1 MKRRVGKTEYT
12 LIQSVRSTIR
22 LSVNESGEVRVYAP
36 KAMRLRDVDAFV
48 SAHRADVEQMEQR
61 VRQRQR
67 LFEAGHPLMDGA
79 QLLVLGRTVT
89 LRVKQ
94 AGVRRAQLDGDELKI
109 ESPELDRA
117 SLRALIRHALSVE
130 EVAQIRRLIAQ
141 HAPALGVTPGRITIR
156 EQKSRWGSCSSR
168 NNLNFNWK
176 LMLAPPE
183 ALEYVVVHELCHLI
197 EFNHSQRFWRL
208 VESRLPE
215 YEAAKKW
222 LKDNG
227 EKLNI

>member
-1 MKRRVGKTEYT
+1 MKRKVGRTEYT

-48 SAHRADVEQMEQR
+48 SAHRADVEQMEGR
-61 VRQRQR
+61 VRQRQQ
-67 LFEAGHPLMDGA
+67 LFEAGHPLADGEK
-79 QLLVLGRTVT
+79 LLVQGREVT
-89 LRVKQ
+89 LRVRPSN
-94 AGVRRAQLDGDELKI
+94 ARRARLDGDELI
-109 ESPELDRA
+109 LESPQTDRA

-130 EVAQIRRLIAQ
+130 EVALIRGLIAV
-141 HAPALGVTPGRITIR
+141 HAPALGVSPGRIAIR

-168 NNLNFNWK
+168 GNLNFNWK

-197 EFNHSQRFWRL
+197 EFNHSARFWRL
-208 VESRLPE
+208 VESRMPE
-215 YEAAKKW
+215 YEGAKKW

-227 EKLNI
+227 AKLEI

>member
-1 MKRRVGKTEYT
+1 MKRKVGRTEYT

-48 SAHRADVEQMEQR
+48 SAHRADVEQMEGR
-61 VRQRQR
+61 VRQRQQ
-67 LFEAGHPLMDGA
+67 LFEAGHPLADGEK
-79 QLLVLGRTVT
+79 LLVQGREVT
-89 LRVKQ
+89 LRVRPSN
-94 AGVRRAQLDGDELKI
+94 ARRARLDGDELI
-109 ESPELDRA
+109 LESPQTDRA

-130 EVAQIRRLIAQ
+130 EVALIRGLIAV
-141 HAPALGVTPGRITIR
+141 HAPALGVSPGRIAIR

-168 NNLNFNWK
+168 GNLNFNWK

-197 EFNHSQRFWRL
+197 EFNHSARFWRL

-215 YEAAKKW
+215 YEGAKKW
-222 LKDNG
+222 LKDHG

>member
-1 MKRRVGKTEYT
+1 MKRKVGRTEYT

-48 SAHRADVEQMEQR
+48 SAHRADVEQMEGR
-61 VRQRQR
+61 VRQRQQ
-67 LFEAGHPLMDGA
+67 LFEAGHPLADGEK
-79 QLLVLGRTVT
+79 LLVQGREVT
-89 LRVKQ
+89 LRVRPSN
-94 AGVRRAQLDGDELKI
+94 VRRARLDGDELI
-109 ESPELDRA
+109 LESPQTDRA

-130 EVAQIRRLIAQ
+130 EVALIRGLIAV
-141 HAPALGVTPGRITIR
+141 HAPALGVSPGRIAIR

-168 NNLNFNWK
+168 GNLNFNWK

-197 EFNHSQRFWRL
+197 EFNHSARFWRL
-208 VESRLPE
+208 VESRMPE
-215 YEAAKKW
+215 YEGAKKW

-227 EKLNI
+227 AKLEI

>member
-36 KAMRLRDVDAFV
+36 KAMHLKDIDAFV
-48 SAHRADVEQMEQR
+48 AAHRADVERMEGR
-61 VRQRQR
+61 ARQRQR
-67 LFEAGHPLMDGA
+67 LFEAGHPLADGT

-89 LRVKQ
+89 LRV
-94 AGVRRAQLDGDELKI
+94 RRADMRRARLDGDELWI
-109 ESPELDRA
+109 ESPDTDRA
-117 SLRALIRHALSVE
+117 ALRALIRHALSVE
-130 EVAQIRRLIAQ
+130 EVARIRQLVAL
-141 HAPALGVTPGRITIR
+141 HAPALGVSPGRIAIR

-208 VESRLPE
+208 VESRMPE
-215 YEAAKKW
+215 YETAKKW
-222 LKDNG
+222 LRDNG